1 MYIVPSEKQSFP
13 PQNNIM
19 KYTLAKNRTILY
31 QGVLVSG
38 ILMWF
43 SGDLDKKTAVSLSRC
58 LPQGYLCAVEG
69 YLVWDSCCWMQQL
82 VNRQIQSV
90 EWAQWQGGRH
100 STLSLCFRARCS
112 QNHDL
117 SNRIAC
123 SWLQFHKRFNDYA
136 NCETISRTLAT
147 FSSRSSFEVASQ
159 RKRR

>member
-38 ILMWF
+38 ILMRF
-43 SGDLDKKTAVSLSRC
+43 SGHLDEKTAISLSRY

-69 YLVWDSCCWMQQL
+69 HLVWDSCCWMQQL

-90 EWAQWQGGRH
+90 E
-100 STLSLCFRARCS
+100 
-112 QNHDL
+112 
-117 SNRIAC
+117 
-123 SWLQFHKRFNDYA
+123 
-136 NCETISRTLAT
+136 
-147 FSSRSSFEVASQ
+147 
-159 RKRR
+159 